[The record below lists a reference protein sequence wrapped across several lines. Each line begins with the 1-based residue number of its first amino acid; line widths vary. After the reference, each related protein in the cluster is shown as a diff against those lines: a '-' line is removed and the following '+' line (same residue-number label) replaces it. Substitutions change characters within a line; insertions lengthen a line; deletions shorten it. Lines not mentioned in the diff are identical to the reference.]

1 MVGLAAAL
9 RRSGLAA
16 RLLLQIHDELLLE
29 CPPDEVEPLREIVRR
44 EMENAIPLSVPLKVD
59 IGTGDNWLETR

>member
-1 MVGLAAAL
+1 MVRLADDL

-29 CPPDEVEPLREIVRR
+29 CPPEEVEPLRTKVRKA
-44 EMENAIPLSVPLKVD
+44 MENAIPMSVPIQVD
-59 IGTGDNWLETR
+59 IGTGDNWLETK